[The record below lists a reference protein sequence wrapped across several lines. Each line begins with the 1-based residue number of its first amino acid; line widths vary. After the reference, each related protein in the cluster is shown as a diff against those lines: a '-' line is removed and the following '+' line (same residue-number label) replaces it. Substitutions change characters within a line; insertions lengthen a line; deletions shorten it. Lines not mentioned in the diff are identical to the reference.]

1 MSVCVAIGSALPCEK
16 RKKKKK
22 KDEDF
27 EATCIPQAD
36 ISPSTDVMSLFLP
49 SFLSVL
55 GRSKTKASYHI

>member
-1 MSVCVAIGSALPCEK
+1 MLFLVKKEK
-16 RKKKKK
+16 KEK

-55 GRSKTKASYHI
+55 GRSKTKASDHI